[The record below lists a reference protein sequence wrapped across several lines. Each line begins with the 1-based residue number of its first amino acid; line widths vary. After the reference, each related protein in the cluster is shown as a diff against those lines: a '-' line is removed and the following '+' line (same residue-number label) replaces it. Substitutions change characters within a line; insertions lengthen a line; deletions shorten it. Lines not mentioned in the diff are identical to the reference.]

1 VRGITSA
8 LEDTARDYELR
19 SRGPATLDRYALD
32 SLMNFVFYV
41 VQHFFCGTF
50 GLSFDDYV

>member
-32 SLMNFVFYV
+32 KYGNSETSWVFILSLIDRMKKS
-41 VQHFFCGTF
+41 FF
-50 GLSFDDYV
+50 